1 MKNLFPISTT
11 LRPTLSLALCTLLIL
26 LCMKLSPQHQGQ
38 PARSLKAS
46 RPAGLLPDPRLTP
59 GASDPAVTQA
69 NIHSTICQH
78 GYTRL
83 VRPPFQVSNRL
94 KHQVMDLYHVA
105 GSTHD
110 YELDHLVPLELGGSP
125 TALNNLWPQS
135 WTSPGAHE
143 KDNVELYLHDR
154 VCQGSMT
161 LLDAQHAI
169 ATDWYAVY
177 LSINHLQDRL

>member
-1 MKNLFPISTT
+1 MKKLFPIPTT
-11 LRPTLSLALCTLLIL
+11 LRPTLSLTLFTLLIL
-26 LCMKLSPQHQGQ
+26 LCMKLSPQHQVQ
-38 PARSLKAS
+38 PAHAQAPG
-46 RPAGLLPDPRLTP
+46 PAGLLPDPRLTP

-69 NIHSTICQH
+69 NIHSTICQY

-94 KHQVMDLYHVA
+94 KHQVMDLYHVT
-105 GSTHD
+105 GSIHD
-110 YELDHLVPLELGGSP
+110 YELDHLIPLELGGSP
-125 TALNNLWPQS
+125 TSLHNLWPQS

-143 KDNVELYLHDR
+143 KDNIELYLHNR

-177 LSINHLQDRL
+177 LSINHSQDRL